1 VLITHREDKV
11 PDEIAAQYL
20 ALRHVYVAQDV
31 EEDVE
36 IETDLAIQTRKR
48 RGAPESCLAAV
59 VAVELV
65 GVIVQ
70 HIVHHNVGAGWR
82 QGACH
87 EVLDAAAIVAAE
99 TLAGVDRRG
108 LDAEV
113 TKADA

>member
-1 VLITHREDKV
+1 MIITHREDHV
-11 PDEIAAQYL
+11 PDESAAQYR
-20 ALRHVYVAQDV
+20 ALRHVYEAQDV
-31 EEDVE
+31 EED
-36 IETDLAIQTRKR
+36 IETETGRKAG
-48 RGAPESCLAAV
+48 GAMEIYCSAAV
-59 VAVELV
+59 VAVELA
-65 GVIVQ
+65 GIIVY
-70 HIVHHNVGAGWR
+70 HIVHENIGARWR